1 MLKVE
6 VKKQHSSFVREW
18 AQNLPVLL
26 DMKRMFLM
34 LRVVGHWTGSPR
46 EAVLAPPLELFS
58 LDFDQPDPEVKDVPA
73 HGKGVGLD
81 GL

>member
-1 MLKVE
+1 
-6 VKKQHSSFVREW
+6 
-18 AQNLPVLL
+18 
-26 DMKRMFLM
+26 M